1 MVPGASDTLEN
12 TPKDN
17 NASDPKPVPSSDAA
31 PKQAPTAATAQA
43 DTPKAAAPT
52 PAAAKP
58 SDPKPAAPK
67 PDAPK
72 SDAAKPEAAKPEAAK
87 ADPVKTE
94 TPKPADPKPAA
105 PKVEAPKPA
114 PAKAEAPKPAPA
126 KVEAPKP
133 APPKAATKAAPN
145 PNPSFSRP
153 LAGYAKI
160 APRHRIAAY
169 SFGIVV
175 LLPAL
180 LTSLYLA
187 IFAQDQYISTTAF
200 SIRSETQT
208 SPSDLLGSIGGLGST
223 SSSRDADV
231 LYQFIGSQLL
241 VEELDRTLDLRAIY
255 SKGRTLDPWYTFNP
269 DSPIED
275 LLDYWKTVV
284 RVNYDNSSHIISTE
298 VHAFTPEDAQRVA
311 KAVFDASSEMINKVS
326 AVAREDSTRYARED
340 LDHAVERLKAA
351 REAMTAFR
359 IKTQIVDP
367 TADIAGQVSLV
378 NELQNQLAQALLE
391 SDLLTETARA
401 NDPRLEASARRIEV
415 IRKRIAQE
423 RLKFGRGDAQGDLP
437 YSTIVSEFERLTVD
451 LEFAQETYKLA
462 FASYDGATAEAQRQS
477 RYLAAHEPPTLA
489 QSSQYPHR
497 LLIITLILVFTG
509 MAWAIGLLIYYSMRD
524 RH

>member
-52 PAAAKP
+52 PTAAKP
-58 SDPKPAAPK
+58 S
-67 PDAPK
+67 
-72 SDAAKPEAAKPEAAK
+72 
-87 ADPVKTE
+87 
-94 TPKPADPKPAA
+94 DPKPAA

-126 KVEAPKP
+126 KP

-153 LAGYAKI
+153 LVGYAQI

-200 SIRSETQT
+200 SIHSETQS

-255 SKGRTLDPWYTFNP
+255 SKGRALDPWYTFNP
-269 DSPIED
+269 DNPIED

-340 LDHAVERLKAA
+340 LDHAVERLKTA